1 MAAGLDA
8 GEANVLT
15 ERWLGFALG
24 EYSTTRGFGPQALAD
39 GVSRLQ
45 ARGWMQGDELTDS
58 GRAARVAIE
67 AATDESQ
74 QALIEACG
82 DRLDQITRMAADIS
96 TRLLDAR
103 SFPADPRKR
112 AGG

>member
-8 GEANVLT
+8 VEANVLT

-24 EYSTTRGFGPQALAD
+24 EYSATRGYGTQALAG
-39 GVSRLQ
+39 GVSRLE

-67 AATDESQ
+67 AATDTGQ
-74 QALIEACG
+74 HALIEACG
-82 DRLDQITRMAADIS
+82 DRLDQIIRRADDIS
-96 TRLLDAR
+96 TRLVDAR